1 MSQIS
6 IRSANARDFS
16 AITAIY
22 NHAILNGTGTFET
35 EIVTEV
41 EMERR
46 WLEVVKKSL
55 PYLVAENMDGQLI
68 GYGYMGSFRTRAAY
82 RYTVEDS
89 VYIDPEWVGQGVG
102 QALLQGLIS
111 ALEKTEVREII
122 AMIGD
127 SANLGSIRLHEKL
140 GFAHVGVLQNSG
152 FKFGRFVDVVMMQKS
167 LEKTV
172 YTPSRRTSEI
182 SGLTS
187 MSGAIQ
193 IIA

>member
-1 MSQIS
+1 MPQFS
-6 IRSANARDFS
+6 IRPATARDFS
-16 AITAIY
+16 TITAIY

-35 EIVTEV
+35 EIVSEA

-46 WLEVVKKSL
+46 WLDVVKQSL
-55 PYLVAENMDGQLI
+55 PYLVAEDKGGQII
-68 GYGYMGSFRTRAAY
+68 GYGYMGLFRARAAY

-89 VYIDPEWVGQGVG
+89 VYIDPEWVGHGAG
-102 QALLQGLIS
+102 FALLEGLIL

-140 GFAHVGVLQNSG
+140 GFAHVGVLQNTG

-172 YTPSRRTSEI
+172 
-182 SGLTS
+182 
-187 MSGAIQ
+187 
-193 IIA
+193 